1 MLIIIFFVYFLLI
14 FVILINDTN
23 YCHILQEYFITIKF
37 YQKGKK
43 QKKKRHC
50 HSSDSSRKSLISLN
64 LCCIHECEFSVTV
77 NLSDNLF
84 SFFNATIEIRFDRKL
99 QCLQY
104 KKVNKSSGKVFI
116 IQNLKWMLLKS

>member
-23 YCHILQEYFITIKF
+23 YCHILQEYFLTIKF

-43 QKKKRHC
+43 KKKRHC

-77 NLSDNLF
+77 NLSDHLF
-84 SFFNATIEIRFDRKL
+84 SFFNATIEIRFDSKL
-99 QCLQY
+99 QCLQ
-104 KKVNKSSGKVFI
+104 
-116 IQNLKWMLLKS
+116 

>member
-23 YCHILQEYFITIKF
+23 YCHILQEYFLTIKF

-43 QKKKRHC
+43 KKKRHC

-77 NLSDNLF
+77 NLSDTFF
-84 SFFNATIEIRFDRKL
+84 SFFNATIEIRFDSKL

-116 IQNLKWMLLKS
+116 IQKLKWMLLKS